1 MKHGTRRL
9 LSLLLSLALALGM
22 LPGMA
27 WAAEGPDTVEIA
39 LSNGDFESGAESWSL
54 TGYKTIASNE
64 WGKNNSTNTL
74 NLWLSKEEK
83 ADGAASY
90 TVSSAEAGTYYF
102 TYDLMVADNT
112 AQIGYTVTGTSDAS
126 LASGSPDFTGQTL
139 GWGDEDCWY
148 TYTTEQFTLAEAG
161 SITFTLSTSQPAEW
175 WGNLDNLKL
184 FRVIDEAE
192 PDVPSDPQYKIA
204 VASSATQATAGGTVT
219 LTATVTKDGTA
230 ISNLAGENLSVTTW
244 LDYFADNGH
253 GDGNSDAVIT
263 DGTSLTPSVTL
274 PSKGVYYLVTELYDT
289 TGETWTVLGSVLT
302 TITVTAPA
310 EQPEPVEA
318 EIIVPYVTGAESDGF
333 IKGVDVSSLLSL
345 LRSGV
350 TFHDWDGEP
359 LGDNDGDGT
368 PDSVDAQGEAF
379 MALLAEAGVNWV
391 RLRVWNNPFDAQG
404 NGYGGGNNDLN
415 AAVTMGKWVTDAGMK
430 VLIDFH
436 YSDFWADP
444 GKQQAPKAWADYSLE
459 QKKKAIAQF
468 TTDSLNALKEARV
481 DVGMVQIGNETTNGI
496 CGASGWANM
505 SALFSAGAA
514 AVRAVDKN
522 ILVAIHF
529 TNPERSG
536 NYANFAM
543 QLDRYEVDYD
553 VFASS
558 YYPYWHGS
566 LENLTAVLKQVA
578 VTYDKQVMVAETSWA
593 TTLEDGDGHDNTVRA
608 GNNDTGEDNNWAFS
622 VQGQA
627 LEVANVAQAV
637 ADVGKNGLGLFY
649 WEAAWIPVG
658 NVSGLEGEA
667 YEAQVAENRQL
678 WEANGSGWASSY
690 AGEYDPGD
698 AGVWYGG
705 SAVDNQA
712 MFDFDGNPLA
722 SLNVWKYMKTGTVAP
737 KRVEDVEQPA
747 LTLTQGA
754 ALTLPATVTVTYN
767 DGTSSAVAVTWDTE
781 GLALDALALGV
792 YEVTGTL
799 TVQEDEAEKAYTTT
813 CTVTVVAPNLLQ
825 NPGFEEGNTGY
836 TLSEGFSKGI
846 TNQESSNNRTG
857 SYCLHFYSASAIQG
871 WTAEQTITLAPGV
884 YEFTLYGQGGD
895 VGEEADIHAYV
906 KIGDT
911 ELKAP
916 VNLTSWQVWDDPTI
930 TFTLTEQTQVAVGV
944 QITAA
949 AGAWGSFDDW
959 YLRVHTHT
967 LTHVTAQKPTAT
979 EPGNVEYW
987 HCAGC
992 GKYFA
997 DGAGTE
1003 EISREDTVLP
1013 VVKPEPV
1020 PTPTPSTKPG
1030 QGETTVLPDGT
1041 RVNVVTDQET
1051 GAVTT
1056 TQTRPDGVKIV
1067 SVAQPGEAVTAS
1079 VTLPGGVSEA
1089 TVSIPVEDPTPGTVA
1104 VLVYGDGSRE
1114 VVRKSVVTEEGVV
1127 LTLDGSAALEIVDN
1141 SKDFAD
1147 VPATQWYAQAVDF
1160 VSARSLFQGTGASTF
1175 HPQGTMTRAMLAQ
1188 VLYNLEGNPPVEAD
1202 AAFADVPA
1210 GAWYCQ
1216 AVAWA
1221 AEEGVMGGYGG
1232 GAFGSDDFITRE
1244 QLAVILYRSA
1254 GMPQAGH
1261 DGLEDFT
1268 DAGEI
1273 SDWAIQAMTWAVE
1286 TGLLQGN
1293 GSGLNPGGYATRAEV
1308 AAMMQRFCTQE
1319 VMNA

>member
-39 LSNGDFESGAESWSL
+39 LSNGDFESGAEPWSL
-54 TGYKTIASNE
+54 TGYKTIASNV

-74 NLWLSKEEK
+74 NLWRSDME
-83 ADGAASY
+83 AAGGAASY

-102 TYDLMVADNT
+102 TYDLMVANDT
-112 AQIGYTVTGTSDAS
+112 AEIGYAVTGTSDAS

-148 TYTTEQFTLAEAG
+148 TYTTQQFTLAEAG
-161 SITFTLSTSQPAEW
+161 SITFTLSTSQPVGW

-192 PDVPSDPQYKIA
+192 PDVPSDPQYEIA

-219 LTATVTKDGTA
+219 LTATVTKDGAA
-230 ISNLAGENLSVTTW
+230 ISDLAGENLSVTTW

-253 GDGNSDAVIT
+253 GDGNSDATIT
-263 DGTSLTPSVTL
+263 NYKTLTPSVTL
-274 PSKGVYYLVTELYDT
+274 PSKGVYYLVTGLYDT
-289 TGETWTVLGSVLT
+289 TGATWTVLDSVLT
-302 TITVTAPA
+302 TVTVTAPA

-318 EIIVPYVTGAESDGF
+318 EIIVPYVTGSEDDGF

-350 TFHDWDGEP
+350 TFHDWEGKP

-368 PDSVDAQGEAF
+368 PDSVDDQGEAF
-379 MALLAEAGVNWV
+379 MELLAEAGVNWV
-391 RLRVWNNPFDAQG
+391 RLRVWNNPFDADG
-404 NGYGGGNNDLN
+404 NGYGGGNNDLA

-459 QKKKAIAQF
+459 QKKEAIAQF
-468 TTDSLNALKEARV
+468 TTDSLNTLKKAGV
-481 DVGMVQIGNETTNGI
+481 DVGMVQIGNETTAGI
-496 CGASGWANM
+496 CGESGWAESGWANM
-505 SALFSAGAA
+505 SALFSAGAD

-536 NYANFAM
+536 NYANFAK
-543 QLDRYEVDYD
+543 QLDTYHVDYD

-578 VTYDKQVMVAETSWA
+578 DTYNKQVMVAETSWA
-593 TTLEDGDGHDNTVRA
+593 TTLEDGDGHDNTVRV
-608 GNNDTGEDNNWAFS
+608 GNNDTGANNNWAFS

-627 LEVANVAQAV
+627 LEVADVAQAV
-637 ADVGKNGLGLFY
+637 ADVGENGLGLFY

-690 AGEYDPGD
+690 AGEYDPDD

-737 KRVEDVEQPA
+737 KRVENVEQPA
-747 LTLTQGA
+747 LTLTQGD

-781 GLALDALALGV
+781 GLALDALALGA

-1089 TVSIPVEDPTPGTVA
+1089 TVSIPVDDPTPGTVA

-1147 VPATQWYAQAVDF
+1147 VPASYWGSDAVDF
-1160 VSARSLFQGTGASTF
+1160 ATSRDLFNGTSATTF
-1175 HPQGTMTRAMLAQ
+1175 APDAEMNRAMIVTVLARLDGVDTSAGSSWYETGRQ
-1188 VLYNLEGNPPVEAD
+1188 WAID
-1202 AAFADVPA
+1202 AGISD
-1210 GAWYCQ
+1210 
-1216 AVAWA
+1216 
-1221 AEEGVMGGYGG
+1221 
-1232 GAFGSDDFITRE
+1232 GSDMDQNLTRE
-1244 QLAVILYRSA
+1244 QLATMLYRYA
-1254 GMPQAGH
+1254 GSPAVSGAMTGFA
-1261 DGLEDFT
+1261 DT
-1268 DAGEI
+1268 ASVSTWA
-1273 SDWAIQAMTWAVE
+1273 SDAMTWAVSL
-1286 TGLLQGN
+1286 GIIN
-1293 GSGLNPGGYATRAEV
+1293 GMDGSLNPQGEATRAQV
-1308 AAMMQRFCTQE
+1308 ATMLMRFVATL
-1319 VMNA
+1319 